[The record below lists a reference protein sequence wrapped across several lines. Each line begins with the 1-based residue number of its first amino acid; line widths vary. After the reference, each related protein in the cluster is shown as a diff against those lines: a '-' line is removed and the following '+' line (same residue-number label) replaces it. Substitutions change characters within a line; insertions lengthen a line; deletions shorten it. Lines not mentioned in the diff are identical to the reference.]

1 MVVRFILI
9 FVSLAVL
16 GLFSWGS
23 AFGGYITI
31 SSTNKIQYEGGRF
44 EFFIN
49 VTNKGDESAFNVQ
62 ITCEVGGEVISSEIR
77 EELGVDESFKQTL
90 TANFTI
96 ENPGRYPAIV
106 TVSYTDS
113 NQYPFSAVSVPT
125 FINIE
130 GTAPKTLGILRGDE
144 FSSIGSAELVLKNLD
159 NQPKKVQVR
168 FVLPKEL
175 SSSDLYREVSL
186 GPNGE
191 EKIIFDM
198 KNFSAL
204 PGSNYPV
211 YALLEYDLNEK
222 HYSSS
227 AVGMVKIVKKDLI
240 KENKNILIG
249 LAVLLGLVFIF
260 INVRSKFKATSR

>member
-1 MVVRFILI
+1 MFSKCIPT
-9 FVSLAVL
+9 FVFLTVF
-16 GLFSWGS
+16 GLFSWGA
-23 AFGGYITI
+23 AFGGYISI
-31 SSTNKIQYEGGRF
+31 SSSNKVQYEGGKL
-44 EFFIN
+44 EFSIN

-62 ITCEVGGEVISSEIR
+62 ITCEVRGKVISSEIR
-77 EELGVDESFKQTL
+77 EELGVDESFQQTL
-90 TANFTI
+90 ATDITI

-113 NQYPFSAVSVPT
+113 NQYPFSAISVPT
-125 FINIE
+125 FINQE

-144 FSSIGSAELVLKNLD
+144 FSSRGSTELVLKNLD
-159 NQPKKVQVR
+159 NQPKKVQIR

-175 SSSDLYREVSL
+175 SSSDLNREVSL
-186 GPNGE
+186 GPNSE

-249 LAVLLGLVFIF
+249 VAVLLGLVFIF
-260 INVRSKFKATSR
+260 INVRSKFKGQSR